1 MIPVFGHREVTVILY
16 IYKIYPDLWDT
27 PISVKPILC
36 MYRYKLYMKKKLE
49 MPSNSKISEAY
60 HPQDRERFQNSSWMH
75 PARSHQQSFHLHIE
89 ICTTWRSVAEA
100 HMGRRAVWSGSLKK
114 NHWNFD
120 PMSSIAIAILVAIV
134 YMSISFYTF
143 LCVDE
148 SKPYSTTFYHILR
161 EMNIDQSQLFEGS
174 FADLLLCLHFCST
187 RTTILTQSSRPNDR

>member
-1 MIPVFGHREVTVILY
+1 
-16 IYKIYPDLWDT
+16 
-27 PISVKPILC
+27 